1 MLLTDREETK
11 QPRVQS
17 QAFQLLE
24 FSPVLENW
32 SNIYIGPTEFLPYR
46 NTVSTLDA
54 SGTAQQNTIELV
66 YSQSTLDSGMQKG
79 GWGILGLEP
88 LPLRG
93 RR

>member
-11 QPRVQS
+11 QLRVQS

-66 YSQSTLDSGMQKG
+66 IVSDAVYTGQWHAKG
-79 GWGILGLEP
+79 GVGDFGARAP
-88 LPLRG
+88 AP
-93 RR
+93 